1 VNLIAPFI
9 LISQLK
15 SVMLK
20 RNSQGSPKFIVNVSS
35 MEGQFAGVKSP
46 KHPHTNVAKAG
57 LNMLTR
63 TCAYEFAQQ
72 NIFINSV
79 DTGSNPKSM
88 IYENSIRM
96 DYEIGA
102 YSSSS

>member
-1 VNLIAPFI
+1 
-9 LISQLK
+9 
-15 SVMLK
+15 MLK

-72 NIFINSV
+72 NIFMNSV
-79 DTGSNPKSM
+79 DTGT
-88 IYENSIRM
+88 
-96 DYEIGA
+96 
-102 YSSSS
+102 